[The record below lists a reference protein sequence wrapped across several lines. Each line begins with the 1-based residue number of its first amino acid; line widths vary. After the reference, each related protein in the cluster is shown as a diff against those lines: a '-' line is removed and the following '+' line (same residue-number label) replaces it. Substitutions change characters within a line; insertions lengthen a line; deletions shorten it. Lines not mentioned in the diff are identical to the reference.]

1 MARWL
6 MRGLGFLAAAS
17 AVVAAEGAEVTVC
30 IVDNAVPN
38 NPVYYYLPTT
48 GSVLRCEI
56 NRPDYHPTL
65 SELYA
70 DGWRLIAVMDPK
82 VKTKPG
88 GGERPSPVFYLEKAG
103 ASVDGKKESSSEGGG
118 SGGNSIFKSIF

>member
-6 MRGLGFLAAAS
+6 MRGLGFLATSAA
-17 AVVAAEGAEVTVC
+17 VAAEGAEITVC

-65 SELYA
+65 ADLYA
-70 DGWRLIAVMDPK
+70 DGWRLITVLDPK

-103 ASVDGKKESSSEGGG
+103 ATAGKGESSASKDSS
-118 SGGNSIFKSIF
+118 SGGNTILKGFF